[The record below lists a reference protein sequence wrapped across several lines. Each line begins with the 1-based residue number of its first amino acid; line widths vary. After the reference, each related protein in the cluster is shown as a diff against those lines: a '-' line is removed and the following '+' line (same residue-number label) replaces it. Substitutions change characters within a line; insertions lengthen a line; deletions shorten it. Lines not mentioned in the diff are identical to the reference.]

1 MIAVFT
7 ASEPEVGGPLSD
19 NCDRGD
25 AAGVPGFACSSPPQ
39 FRLLYHIWHE
49 LRSFR
54 RTPTESSRERQI

>member
-39 FRLLYHIWHE
+39 FRLL
-49 LRSFR
+49 
-54 RTPTESSRERQI
+54 